1 MTSVTAIE
9 TPTGMTRILQM
20 NTPGLGD
27 SSYVI
32 LSAGEIALI
41 DPQRDLDR
49 FREIVKAQRGRPVAV
64 LETHVH
70 NDYVSG
76 GPALASEFG
85 AEYVVAGDA
94 DYALPHRAV
103 QEGDEIRVGAIRL
116 RPLFT
121 PGHTPHHLSHQLV
134 EEGAVVAVFTGGS
147 VLVGACGRTDLIAPD
162 RTREL
167 TRQQYRSAQ
176 RIAHLPDPTALAPT
190 HGAGSFCAASAGS
203 SEGWTT
209 VAKER
214 TRNPGFLAPSEDAF
228 VQQQLSGLG
237 AYPDYYRH
245 MAALNR
251 AGQSGWELKPLPL
264 CSPEQFEQLQTGGAV
279 VVDARPRRAFAGAHI
294 PGAVNVELDHS
305 FAIYLGWLFPL
316 GTRFAL
322 VRASDQDA
330 GEAARQAARI
340 GLGAIEGVLDGGI
353 EAWQRSGRPIRSY
366 GVTDVDGL
374 HRALE
379 DGSARA
385 LDVRQDHEWRA
396 GHVPGARHV
405 HVPDLPGM
413 LGGLLRDRRLYP
425 YCASGHRAAI
435 AASLLDAAGVAV
447 ELVDGGFADW
457 RARGYPVALLDSR

>member
-1 MTSVTAIE
+1 MTSVITIG
-9 TPTGMTRILQM
+9 TPAGTTRILQI

-27 SSYVI
+27 SSYLVH
-32 LSAGEIALI
+32 SDGEIAII

-49 FREIVKAQRGRPVAV
+49 YREVVRTQPGRLVAV

-85 AEYVVAGDA
+85 AEYVVAGNA

-103 QEGDEIRVGAIRL
+103 LEGDEIRVGAIRL

-121 PGHTPHHLSHQLV
+121 PGHTPHHLSYQLV
-134 EEGAVVAVFTGGS
+134 EGSDVVAVFTGGS

-176 RIAHLPDPTALAPT
+176 RIADLPDPTALAPT

-203 SEGWTT
+203 NESWTT
-209 VAKER
+209 VEKER
-214 TRNPGFLAPSEDAF
+214 TRNPGFLARDEDAF
-228 VQQQLSGLG
+228 VQQQLSGLR

-251 AGQSGWELKPLPL
+251 AGQTGWEPKPLPR
-264 CSPEQFEQLQTGGAV
+264 CSPAQFEQLQTGGAA
-279 VVDARPRRAFAGAHI
+279 VVDARPRRAFAAAHI
-294 PGAVNVELDHS
+294 PGAINVELDES

-322 VRASDQDA
+322 VSASDRDA
-330 GEAARQAARI
+330 EEVARQGGRI
-340 GLGAIEGVLDGGI
+340 GLGAIEGVLEGGI
-353 EAWQRSGRPIRSY
+353 SAWQRSGRPTRSY

-379 DGSARA
+379 DGGARA
-385 LDVRQDHEWRA
+385 LDVRQDQEWQE
-396 GHVPGARHV
+396 GHVPGALHV
-405 HVPDLPGM
+405 HVPDLPVG
-413 LGGLLRDRRLYP
+413 LGDLPRDGRLYP
-425 YCASGHRAAI
+425 YCRSGFRAAI
-435 AASLLDAAGVAV
+435 AASLLDAAGLPVA
-447 ELVDGGFADW
+447 LVDGGYPDW
-457 RARGYPVALLDSR
+457 QARGHAVEGRS

>member
-1 MTSVTAIE
+1 MTSVTAID
-9 TPTGMTRILQM
+9 TPVGTARILQI

-32 LSAGEIALI
+32 HSAGEIAII

-49 FREIVKAQRGRPVAV
+49 FREVVKAQRGRPVAV
-64 LETHVH
+64 LETHLH

-76 GPALASEFG
+76 GPALAAECG
-85 AEYVVAGDA
+85 AEYVVAGAA

-103 QEGDEIRVGAIRL
+103 QEGDEVRVGAIRL

-121 PGHTPHHLSHQLV
+121 PGHTPHHLSYQLV
-134 EEGAVVAVFTGGS
+134 EESQVVAVFTGGS

-162 RTREL
+162 RTQEL
-167 TRQQYRSAQ
+167 TRQQYRSVQ
-176 RIAHLPDPTALAPT
+176 RIGDLPDPTALAPT
-190 HGAGSFCAASAGS
+190 HGGGSFCAASAGS
-203 SEGWTT
+203 HERWTT
-209 VAKER
+209 VGRER
-214 TRNPGFLAPSEDAF
+214 TRNPGFLAPNEDSF

-251 AGQSGWELKPLPL
+251 TGQTGWEPTPLPR
-264 CSPEQFEQLQTGGAV
+264 CSPEQFEQLQAGGAV
-279 VVDARPRRAFAGAHI
+279 VVDARPRRAFAAAHT

-322 VRASDQDA
+322 VPARNQDA
-330 GEAARQAARI
+330 EEAARQSARI
-340 GLGAIEGVLDGGI
+340 GLGAIEGVLEGGI
-353 EAWQRSGRPIRSY
+353 DAWQRTGRPTRSY
-366 GVTDVDGL
+366 GVTDVAGL
-374 HRALE
+374 RHALA
-379 DGSARA
+379 DASARA
-385 LDVRQDHEWRA
+385 LDVRQDQEWRE
-396 GHVPGARHV
+396 GHVPGALHV
-405 HVPDLPGM
+405 HVPDVRSKLGALP
-413 LGGLLRDRRLYP
+413 REQRLYP

-435 AASLLDAAGVAV
+435 AASLLDAADVPV

-457 RARGYPVALLDSR
+457 QVRGYPVKGEYEP

>member
-9 TPTGMTRILQM
+9 TPVGTARILQI

-32 LSAGEIALI
+32 HSRGEIAII

-49 FREIVKAQRGRPVAV
+49 FREVVKAQRGRPVAV
-64 LETHVH
+64 LETHLH

-76 GPALASEFG
+76 GPALAGEFG

-94 DYALPHRAV
+94 DYALPHRSV
-103 QEGDEIRVGAIRL
+103 QEGDEIRVGGIRL

-121 PGHTPHHLSHQLV
+121 PGHTPHHLSYQLV
-134 EEGAVVAVFTGGS
+134 EEGQVMAVFTGGS

-162 RTREL
+162 RTLEL
-167 TRQQYRSAQ
+167 THQQYRSVQ
-176 RIAHLPDPTALAPT
+176 RIRELPDPTALAPT
-190 HGAGSFCAASAGS
+190 HGAGSFCAASGGS
-203 SEGWTT
+203 DERWTT
-209 VAKER
+209 VGKER
-214 TRNPGFLAPSEDAF
+214 TRNPGFLAPNEDAF
-228 VQQQLSGLG
+228 VEQQLSGLG
-237 AYPDYYRH
+237 VYPDYYRH

-251 AGQSGWELKPLPL
+251 TGQTGWDPKPLPR
-264 CSPEQFEQLQTGGAV
+264 CSPEQFEQLQAAGAV
-279 VVDARPRRAFAGAHI
+279 VVDARPRRAFAAAHI
-294 PGAVNVELDHS
+294 PGAVNVELDGT
-305 FAIYLGWLFPL
+305 FAVYLGWLFPL

-322 VRASDQDA
+322 VPASDPDA
-330 GEAARQAARI
+330 EEAARQGARI
-340 GLGAIEGVLDGGI
+340 GLGAIEGVLEGGI
-353 EAWQRSGRPIRSY
+353 DAWQRSGRATLSY

-374 HRALE
+374 RRALE

-385 LDVRQDHEWRA
+385 LDVRQDDEWRE
-396 GHVPGARHV
+396 GHVPGALQV
-405 HVPDLPGM
+405 HVTDVRSR
-413 LGGLLRDRRLYP
+413 LGGLPREPRLYA

-457 RARGYPVALLDSR
+457 RARGYPVARPEAM